1 MMGIAVPMTTMTCLD
16 EEGDEDAR
24 NWLTVGMCNRHPR
37 CGCEPGGGIV
47 KSHKEPILRDVA
59 MMAEVSIKTASRVLN
74 NDPSVAPLTRAKVL
88 EAMRE
93 LDYRPD
99 PAARSLRAGRDRSV
113 GVVVE
118 GIGDVFVAS
127 LVASIESRLSDA
139 GYQVLITSS
148 HRDVSRE
155 RAIVQ
160 DFQQR
165 RCAGVIVMPCTE
177 DSLVGLR
184 LGDLPVV
191 FVDRVGEFPGS
202 QSVVSDDF
210 GLARIAG
217 KHLTSHGHR
226 RIAIVSDSQSVPTTR
241 DRHAGFRQAMED
253 GGITFDPDLV
263 RDDCLDESYVRDA
276 INQLFAL
283 DQPPT
288 ALIAT
293 NTRLSIGVVPALHL
307 VGRTDTAFLAFGDFP
322 MAESL
327 TPAITAIDH
336 SPHRLGQ
343 IAAETLLARLKPGA
357 LDVST
362 EPIVVP
368 AGLIVRGSGE
378 LPPRPTTQNSS
389 AAIPA
394 RAT

>member
-1 MMGIAVPMTTMTCLD
+1 MT
-16 EEGDEDAR
+16 GR
-24 NWLTVGMCNRHPR
+24 
-37 CGCEPGGGIV
+37 
-47 KSHKEPILRDVA
+47 SEPILRDVA
-59 MMAEVSIKTASRVLN
+59 LMASVSIKTASRVLN
-74 NDPSVAPLTRAKVL
+74 DDPRVAPKTRAKVL
-88 EAMRE
+88 AAMRE

-118 GIGDVFVAS
+118 NIGDVFVGA

-148 HRDVSRE
+148 HRDIGRE

-165 RCAGVIVMPCTE
+165 RCAGVIVMPATE

-191 FVDRVGEFPGS
+191 FVDRVGQLAGS
-202 QSVVSDDF
+202 QAVVSNDF
-210 GLARIAG
+210 ELMRMATQ
-217 KHLTSHGHR
+217 HLIDHGHH
-226 RIAIVSDSQSVPTTR
+226 RIGILSDSQEVPTTR
-241 DRHAGFRQAMED
+241 DRHAGFRSAMAD
-253 GGITFDPDLV
+253 AGIAPDADLV
-263 RDDCLDESYVRDA
+263 RDNCPDERFVRDA
-276 INQLFAL
+276 LTELFAL
-283 DQPPT
+283 PHPPT

-293 NTRLSIGVVPALHL
+293 NTRLSLGVVPALHL
-307 VGRTDTAFLAFGDFP
+307 VGRTQTAFLSFGDFP

-327 TPAITAIDH
+327 TPPVTVIDH

-343 IAAETLLARLKPGA
+343 IAADTMLARLLPGNTA
-357 LDVST
+357 VST
-362 EPIVVP
+362 DPIVVP

-378 LPPRPTTQNSS
+378 LPPDDGESGLTAAESAGTDRLSRLEQGMEMHRTATTSGRGQ
-389 AAIPA
+389 
-394 RAT
+394 R

>member
-1 MMGIAVPMTTMTCLD
+1 MNSP
-16 EEGDEDAR
+16 
-24 NWLTVGMCNRHPR
+24 
-37 CGCEPGGGIV
+37 
-47 KSHKEPILRDVA
+47 KEAILRDVA
-59 MMAEVSIKTASRVLN
+59 AMASVSIKTASRVLN
-74 NDPSVAPLTRAKVL
+74 DDPRVAPLTRAKVL
-88 EAMRE
+88 AAMSE
-93 LDYRPD
+93 LEYRPD

-118 GIGDVFVAS
+118 GIGDVFVAA

-155 RAIVQ
+155 RAIVN

-165 RCAGVIVMPCTE
+165 RCAGVIVMPLTE

-184 LGDLPVV
+184 LGNMPVV
-191 FVDRVGEFPGS
+191 FVDRVGVFPGS

-210 GLARIAG
+210 GLARMAAR
-217 KHLTSHGHR
+217 HLISYGHR
-226 RIAIVSDSQSVPTTR
+226 RIGILSDSQSVPTTR
-241 DRHAGFRQAMED
+241 DRHAGFRRAMQD
-253 GGITFDPDLV
+253 AGLALDSDLV
-263 RDDCLDESYVRDA
+263 RDDCLDERFVREA
-276 INQLFAL
+276 VTELFAL
-283 DQPPT
+283 NNPPT

-293 NTRLSIGVVPALHL
+293 NTWLSLGVVPALHL

-322 MAESL
+322 IAESL

-343 IAAETLLARLKPGA
+343 IAADTLLARLEPGA
-357 LDVST
+357 VEVST

-378 LPPRPTTQNSS
+378 LPPRPTVDRQS
-389 AAIPA
+389 AAV
-394 RAT
+394 ATGAT